1 MRISTL
7 FVVVIFTL
15 FAIMLS
21 GEAFAKRGG
30 KATKKSSKP
39 NIENAAPVPMP
50 ADAVIR
56 TEVMPRFKYGELRE
70 FRTWVQDKFKCPKSV
85 YADLKALAFSEQA
98 ILQVIFYID
107 IDGSVKFVETRLDP
121 WRNSALFENAELST
135 ELARIMATSPI
146 WTPAMQNGEPKRLK
160 CMIPLKID
168 IW

>member
-1 MRISTL
+1 MKISTL
-7 FVVVIFTL
+7 FILVIFTL
-15 FAIMLS
+15 FATMLS

-107 IDGSVKFVETRLDP
+107 IDGSVKEVRCERRQGP
-121 WRNSALFENAELST
+121 EHNADVIKHFQDIVTSKNQWIPGSHKGRVVRT
-135 ELARIMATSPI
+135 EICLPI
-146 WTPAMQNGEPKRLK
+146 EFKR
-160 CMIPLKID
+160 
-168 IW
+168 